1 MAILKIKLRN
11 SSIPGKPGTLYYQ
24 VSHRQIVRHITTDM
38 HILPE
43 HWDGNGQRILPG
55 LPDASFLQNRLDSDM
70 ILLHRIVDELTT
82 VQLQTGRPYT
92 TEQVI
97 ARFRNPGRF
106 VSVLD
111 FMNGQ
116 IRFLSECNRL
126 GTALNYRRAAD
137 SLALFLNG
145 RCLLLSELTARFI
158 EQYSDHLLRKGLV
171 RNSVSFHMR
180 ILRAVYNKAV
190 RCGIVEQTHPFRNVY
205 TGIDRTRKR
214 AVGENVIARLIRMD
228 LPDNAQLALTRD
240 MFVFSF
246 YTRGMSF
253 VDMVYLRKTDIQEG
267 IIRYARHKTGQQLAV
282 RVEPCIRDIIDR
294 YAGPTPYV
302 FPVLRGEEQI
312 QCFNQ
317 YKTALRH
324 YNRRLEKLSRLLGM
338 EHGISSYTSRHTWAT
353 MARNHNIPISIIS
366 AGMGHSSERTTQ
378 IYLSTLE
385 NSVID
390 SANHDILE
398 ALKRVGQTS
407 EREEGFDRSEK
418 NQYI

>member
-1 MAILKIKLRN
+1 MAILKIKLRK

-24 VSHRQIVRHITTDM
+24 VSHRQVVRHITTDM
-38 HILPE
+38 HVLPE
-43 HWDGNGQRILPG
+43 HWNENDQCLIDGTEDTP
-55 LPDASFLQNRLDSDM
+55 FLQNRLNSDM
-70 ILLHRIVDELTT
+70 TLLNRIVNELSAI
-82 VQLQTGRPYT
+82 QLRTSRPFT
-92 TEQVI
+92 TEQIV
-97 ARFRNPGRF
+97 ARFRNPGRY
-106 VSVLD
+106 VSVLS
-111 FMNGQ
+111 FMNEQ

-137 SLALFLNG
+137 ALALFLNG
-145 RCLLLSELTARFI
+145 RALLISELTSQFI
-158 EQYSDHLLRKGLV
+158 EQYNDHLLRKGLI
-171 RNSVSFHMR
+171 RNSISFHMR

-190 RCGIVEQTHPFRNVY
+190 RCGIVEQTFPFRNVY

-214 AVGENVIARLIRMD
+214 AVGENIIARLIRMD
-228 LPDNAQLALTRD
+228 LPADTPLALTRD

-253 VDMVYLRKTDIQEG
+253 VDMAYLRKTDIQEG
-267 IIRYARHKTGQQLAV
+267 IIRYSRHKTGQPLAV

-302 FPVLRGEEQI
+302 FPVLDGSGQA
-312 QCFNQ
+312 QCFHQ

-338 EHGISSYTSRHTWAT
+338 EHGISSYTSRHSWAT

-385 NSVID
+385 SSVID
-390 SANHDILE
+390 SANHEILE
-398 ALKRVGQTS
+398 ALQNAGC
-407 EREEGFDRSEK
+407 
-418 NQYI
+418 